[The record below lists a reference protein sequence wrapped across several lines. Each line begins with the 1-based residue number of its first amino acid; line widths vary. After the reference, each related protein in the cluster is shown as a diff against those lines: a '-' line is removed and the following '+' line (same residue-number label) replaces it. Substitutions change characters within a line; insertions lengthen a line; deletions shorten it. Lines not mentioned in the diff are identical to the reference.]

1 MKRDKIVYGA
11 LLCGVVLLCNSC
23 MLGRRQIKSPE
34 LELPATVVAGA
45 TDSLTM
51 ADMAWWNVYSDSTL
65 TALIERTLERN
76 KDMLAASARVRRMR
90 ALAAWR
96 APTSC
101 RRYRGSWRPIPST
114 TITTERQ
121 RRMTPNSTP
130 RSRWRGSSICGAIA
144 LGQPEGR
151 GRVPGYGRC
160 AARVADDAR
169 GRSGRPP
176 IMNWWRSIRS

>member
-65 TALIERTLERN
+65 TALIERTPKR
-76 KDMLAASARVRRMR
+76 
-90 ALAAWR
+90 
-96 APTSC
+96 
-101 RRYRGSWRPIPST
+101 ST
-114 TITTERQ
+114 TNMW
-121 RRMTPNSTP
+121 RRGLSASTRAACTPM
-130 RSRWRGSSICGAIA
+130 R
-144 LGQPEGR
+144 
-151 GRVPGYGRC
+151 
-160 AARVADDAR
+160 
-169 GRSGRPP
+169 
-176 IMNWWRSIRS
+176 

>member
-34 LELPATVVAGA
+34 LELPATVVADA

-90 ALAAWR
+90 AL
-96 APTSC
+96 
-101 RRYRGSWRPIPST
+101 
-114 TITTERQ
+114 
-121 RRMTPNSTP
+121 
-130 RSRWRGSSICGAIA
+130 
-144 LGQPEGR
+144 
-151 GRVPGYGRC
+151 GRV
-160 AARVADDAR
+160 ARADQLPSV
-169 GRSGRPP
+169 SGHRL
-176 IMNWWRSIRS
+176 

>member
-90 ALAAWR
+90 ALGRVAR

-114 TITTERQ
+114 TITRGAGIGRPRIRRQ
-121 RRMTPNSTP
+121 
-130 RSRWRGSSICGAIA
+130 GLVGVGARPVGQSA

-169 GRSGRPP
+169 GRSGDRLL
-176 IMNWWRSIRS
+176 

>member
-76 KDMLAASARVRRMR
+76 KDMLAASPDACARPRGARRPV
-90 ALAAWR
+90 AVGIGAAGG
-96 APTSC
+96 
-101 RRYRGSWRPIPST
+101 RYRA
-114 TITTERQ
+114 Q
-121 RRMTPNSTP
+121 RLR
-130 RSRWRGSSICGAIA
+130 RRGS
-144 LGQPEGR
+144 EE
-151 GRVPGYGRC
+151 
-160 AARVADDAR
+160 
-169 GRSGRPP
+169 
-176 IMNWWRSIRS
+176 

>member
-90 ALAAWR
+90 ALGRVR

-101 RRYRGSWRPIPST
+101 RRIGAAGGRYRAQRLRRRGS
-114 TITTERQ
+114 E
-121 RRMTPNSTP
+121 
-130 RSRWRGSSICGAIA
+130 
-144 LGQPEGR
+144 E
-151 GRVPGYGRC
+151 
-160 AARVADDAR
+160 
-169 GRSGRPP
+169 
-176 IMNWWRSIRS
+176 